1 MDFPAWQQQLMP
13 EGRHW
18 ILNINLHR
26 VFKLQ
31 GIELDSLGLGIKGEC
46 IVLEKS
52 YFDVQT
58 EVAVELKTKVSF
70 MSRARDWAGMQQQGW
85 RKAKVSERFEIAE
98 QLDRIKLSSTD
109 RQVSIHVHYQGLI
122 AGSERSITMQQYCK
136 VR

>member
-1 MDFPAWQQQLMP
+1 MDLPAWQQQLMP

-18 ILNINLHR
+18 ILNINFHR

-31 GIELDSLGLGIKGEC
+31 GIELESLGLGIKEEC
-46 IVLEKS
+46 ILLEKS
-52 YFDVQT
+52 YFVVQT
-58 EVAVELKTKVSF
+58 EAAVELKTKVSF

-85 RKAKVSERFEIAE
+85 CKAKVSERFETAE
-98 QLDRIKLSSTD
+98 QFDRIKLWSSD
-109 RQVSIHVHYQGLI
+109 RQVSIHVHYQGLT

>member
-1 MDFPAWQQQLMP
+1 M
-13 EGRHW
+13 
-18 ILNINLHR
+18 NINLHR